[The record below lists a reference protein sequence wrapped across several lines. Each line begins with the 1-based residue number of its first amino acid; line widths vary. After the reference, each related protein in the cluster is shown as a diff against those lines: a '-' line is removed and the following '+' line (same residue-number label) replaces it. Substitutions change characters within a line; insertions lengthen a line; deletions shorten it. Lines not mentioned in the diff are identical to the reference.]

1 MRLKDLHQTLVT
13 GKVCDTEPRPS
24 ESGPTIA
31 SEWAKTALNFQP
43 EIKQAEVLDTNAK
56 YLILCC
62 NRQWGK
68 TTTIAIKAL
77 HHALTTPDQCI
88 VILSRTKAQAAILIN
103 KAGIYTRRLNIR
115 LRRVMG
121 FEYSIQLP
129 NGSTIIAVAHSGD
142 TSVGNSANVL
152 IVDEAALVKD
162 GVYWSVSGS
171 VSRTHGK
178 IWLMSTPR
186 RQAGFFYNIWHDKSA
201 KWTRIFSDIT
211 DCPAIDTD
219 YLEMQKAAD
228 PIRYRQDFLC
238 EFIQPADR
246 LTDMETIQRMFR
258 ADIDQWYFEPI
269 FHDHIPAPKPATAKP
284 VTAKPVTEP
293 RP

>member
-1 MRLKDLHQTLVT
+1 MQLKDLHRALVT
-13 GKVCDTEPRPS
+13 PEVCPNE
-24 ESGPTIA
+24 GPKTIT

-43 EIKQAEVLDTNAK
+43 AAKQAEVLDTDAK

-68 TTTIAIKAL
+68 TTTIAVKAL
-77 HHALTTPDQCI
+77 HHALTTPDQTI
-88 VILSRTKAQAAILIN
+88 VILSRTKHQAAILIN
-103 KAGIYTRRLNIR
+103 KATVFTRRLNIR

-129 NGSTIIAVAHSGD
+129 NGSNIIAVAHSGD
-142 TSVGNSANVL
+142 TSIGNSANVL

-186 RQAGFFYNIWHDKSA
+186 RQAGFFYNIWHDQHQ
-201 KWTRIFSDIT
+201 KWTRIFSDVN
-211 DCPAIDTD
+211 DCPEIDPD

-246 LTDMETIQRMFR
+246 LTNRDQIQRMFR
-258 ADIDQWYFEPI
+258 SDIDQWYFEPI
-269 FHDHIPAPKPATAKP
+269 FHDHIPAPK
-284 VTAKPVTEP
+284 
-293 RP
+293 